1 MADGKRA
8 ARKSGKATAGR
19 YWVLERGGG
28 GWSGGRGEGVDGGG
42 DGWRDAGD
50 AGDSGDAW
58 DAGSLWR
65 WGTWRKDGV
74 GGGGFFV
81 GFESGFGGFEIFI
94 GIRDEVTLSGRVHS
108 GVGGTGFATGE
119 GDGCEGEEEKSGAKE
134 RVHWG
139 DLE

>member
-19 YWVLERGGG
+19 YWGLERGGG

-50 AGDSGDAW
+50 AGDSGDA
-58 DAGSLWR
+58 GSIWR
-65 WGTWRKDGV
+65 WGTWREDGV

-81 GFESGFGGFEIFI
+81 GFESGLGGLEIFI
-94 GIRDEVTLSGRVHS
+94 GIRDKITLSGRVHS
-108 GVGGTGFATGE
+108 GVGGASFATGE
-119 GDGCEGEEEKSGAKE
+119 GDVGEGEEEKSGAKE
-134 RVHWG
+134 RVHCG